1 MQASNLIITIYS
13 TAANAATSQTDNT
26 PPAAPPPLHGSIG
39 DLLASRWLEID
50 TYRELVE
57 HLITTVIFV
66 GIALLIG
73 FLLESLVRGL
83 CQIALRRSPGSWA
96 QAKKIETLRS
106 ILLSVARYT
115 VACVAVFKILLL
127 WGVSAQSLTVGSA
140 IIAGAVGFGSQGLVQ
155 DMITGFSLLFEDQLQ
170 IGNYVQIG
178 DKTGYVREVGLRI
191 VKLES
196 LDGTEHILFNRS
208 ISMVSNLKPP
218 TSDKTPGFSP

>member
-1 MQASNLIITIYS
+1 MQASNLTIYCYNILS
-13 TAANAATSQTDNT
+13 NGLASATNNVPLST
-26 PPAAPPPLHGSIG
+26 PPPTSHGSISE
-39 DLLASRWLEID
+39 LLASRWLEVE

-57 HLITTVIFV
+57 HLITSALIV

-73 FLLESLVRGL
+73 FALESLVSGL
-83 CQIALRRSPGSWA
+83 CQIARRRRTGNAS
-96 QAKKIETLRS
+96 QVKKINTLQS
-106 ILLSVARYT
+106 ILLSITRY
-115 VACVAVFKILLL
+115 CVGCIAAFKVLLI

-170 IGNYVQIG
+170 VGDYVQIG

-196 LDGTEHILFNRS
+196 LDGTEHILFNRQ
-208 ISMVSNLKPP
+208 ITGVSNLKPP
-218 TSDKTPGFSP
+218 QAT